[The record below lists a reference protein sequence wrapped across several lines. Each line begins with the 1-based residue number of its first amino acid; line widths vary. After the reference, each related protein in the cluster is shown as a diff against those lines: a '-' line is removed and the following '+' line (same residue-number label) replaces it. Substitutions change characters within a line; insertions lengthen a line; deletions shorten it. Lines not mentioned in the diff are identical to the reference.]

1 MRLIIREYL
10 SLLKEDGELDAILP
24 TLLLAM
30 NIIPISSAQKGVGQ
44 DGVDVSAVGNDE
56 NGVKTLFL
64 FLVKRGDIGRA
75 DWNSGPQAV
84 MQSLDDIRDVYLNYR
99 VNDKYKDLPK
109 KIIVCTGGEY
119 KQDVDTRW
127 NGYVENNKI
136 DGKRK
141 YEFWGGNIL
150 SSLIEEYLFNERV
163 IPEAL
168 QNRFRKSLVL
178 LSDPSY
184 DLSDYYF
191 VLDELLLNVDFG
203 DLSKQSAKKK
213 ILKAIRT
220 INICQNIVY
229 SWAKSEGNFKPAIYC
244 AERTVLHTW
253 DFIRRNDLYGNQKV
267 STAFWDNY
275 NTLLKVYTDY
285 FLKIQDHC
293 YVENGFAGYGHHY
306 LQECL
311 SVFEH
316 LGLISNAGL
325 LYVFLGAGQQNEANL
340 QDAKNISHAL
350 KHYITNHPA
359 TSAPCY
365 DGHIIEISQA
375 ILLLSSFGEDEFVKN
390 WIIDI
395 INNVTYSYG
404 IMGKYFPID
413 TDSFDELLGV
423 CIEGSIKKEEAFK
436 MSTLLP
442 ILAQWCL
449 ALNFNEPYQGIVDAI
464 GNIFPGCTLQIWY
477 PDEETEDVL
486 YKGYAGQ
493 TGAVEAPMSLDKDIA
508 SMIDRVVKLQ
518 DQIIKPEKISAF
530 FRGQGW
536 IPLMASRHFRSPLIP
551 IYWQKRILDKG
562 AKSQGA

>member
-30 NIIPISSAQKGVGQ
+30 NVVPISSVQKGHRQ
-44 DGVDVSAVGNDE
+44 DGVDVSAVGKDE

-64 FLVKRGDIGRA
+64 FLVKQGDLSRG

-84 MQSLDDIRDVYLNYR
+84 RQSLDDIKDIYLNTR
-99 VNDKYKDLPK
+99 VNIKHQKLPK
-109 KIIVCTGGEY
+109 KIIVCTGGSV
-119 KQDVDTRW
+119 KQNVESGW
-127 NGYVENNKI
+127 NGYIQNHQI
-136 DGKRK
+136 DGELE
-141 YEFWGGNIL
+141 YEFWGGDKL
-150 SSLIEEYLFNERV
+150 SSLIEEHLFNEKV

-191 VLDELLLNVDFG
+191 ILDELLLNVDFG

-213 ILKAIRT
+213 ILKALRT

-229 SWAKSEGNFKPAIYC
+229 FWAKSEDNLKPAIYC

-253 DFIRRNDLYGNQKV
+253 EFIRKNDLYENKKV
-267 STAFWDNY
+267 TTAFWDNY
-275 NTLLKVYTDY
+275 ETLVNVYTDY
-285 FLKIQDHC
+285 FLKIQSHC

-325 LYVFLGAGQQNEANL
+325 LYLFFGTNQQNENNL
-340 QDAKNISHAL
+340 QDAQNISDAL

-375 ILLLSSFGEDEFVKN
+375 IFLLSSFGEDKFIEN

-395 INNVTYSYG
+395 INNVTNAYG
-404 IMGKYFPID
+404 TMGKYFPVD
-413 TDSFDELLGV
+413 TDSFDELVEV
-423 CIEGSIKKEEAFK
+423 CIEGTLKKEEAFK

-442 ILAQWCL
+442 ILAQWCV
-449 ALNFNEPYQGIVDAI
+449 ALNFTETYQGIVSAI
-464 GNIFPGCTLQIWY
+464 ENIFPECTLQIWY
-477 PDEETEDVL
+477 PNEETEDVL

-493 TGAVEAPMSLDKDIA
+493 TGAVEAPMSLDKDIER
-508 SMIDRVVKLQ
+508 MINRVIKLQ
-518 DQIIKPEKISAF
+518 DQILKPKEISALSH
-530 FRGQGW
+530 GQGW
-536 IPLMASRHFRSPLIP
+536 VPMMASRHFRSPLLP
-551 IYWQKRILDKG
+551 IYWQNRIS
-562 AKSQGA
+562 AM

>member
-30 NIIPISSAQKGVGQ
+30 NITSISSAQKGVGQ

-119 KQDVDTRW
+119 KQDVETRW
-127 NGYVENNKI
+127 NGYVENNTI
-136 DGKRK
+136 DGKRE

-150 SSLIEEYLFNERV
+150 SSLIEKYLFNEKV

-178 LSDPSY
+178 LSEPSY
-184 DLSDYYF
+184 DLSDYCF

-203 DLSKQSAKKK
+203 DVSKQSAKKK
-213 ILKAIRT
+213 ILKALRT
-220 INICQNIVY
+220 INICQNIIY
-229 SWAKSEGNFKPAIYC
+229 SWAKSEDNLKPAIYC

-253 DFIRRNDLYGNQKV
+253 DFIRRNDLYENQKV
-267 STAFWDNY
+267 STAFWDNC
-275 NTLLKVYTDY
+275 NTLLNVYTDY

-293 YVENGFAGYGHHY
+293 YIENGFAGNGCHY

-311 SVFEH
+311 NVFEH

-325 LYVFLGAGQQNEANL
+325 LHLFLGAGSKNEVNL
-340 QDAKNISHAL
+340 QNAKNISHAL

-375 ILLLSSFGEDEFVKN
+375 IFLLSSFGEEEFVKK

-404 IMGKYFPID
+404 VMGKYFPID
-413 TDSFDELLGV
+413 TDSFDELLAV
-423 CIEGSIKKEEAFK
+423 CIEGSVEKEESFK

-442 ILAQWCL
+442 ILSQWCL
-449 ALNFNEPYQGIVDAI
+449 ALNFTEPYEGIVDVI
-464 GNIFPGCTLQIWY
+464 GNTFPECTLQIWY

-486 YKGYAGQ
+486 YRGYAGQ
-493 TGAVEAPMSLDKDIA
+493 TGLVEAPMSLDRDREV
-508 SMIDRVVKLQ
+508 MIERVIKLQ
-518 DQIIKPEKISAF
+518 DKILKPEKISAISY
-530 FRGQGW
+530 GQGW
-536 IPLMASRHFRSPLIP
+536 LPLVASRHFRSPLLP
-551 IYWQKRILDKG
+551 IYWQNKILKM
-562 AKSQGA
+562 KPS

>member
-30 NIIPISSAQKGVGQ
+30 NIVPLSSAQKGVRQ
-44 DGVDVSAVGNDE
+44 DGVDVSAVGKDE
-56 NGVKTLFL
+56 NGIKTLFL
-64 FLVKRGDIGRA
+64 FLVKQGDLSRN
-75 DWNSGPQAV
+75 DWDSGPQSV
-84 MQSLDDIRDVYLNYR
+84 RQSLNDIKDVYLNNR
-99 VNDKYKDLPK
+99 VNIKHQKLPK
-109 KIIVCTGGEY
+109 KIIVSTGGSL
-119 KQDVDTRW
+119 KQNVESGW
-127 NGYVENNKI
+127 NGYIQNYQV
-136 DGKRK
+136 DGELE
-141 YEFWGGNIL
+141 YEFWGGDKL
-150 SSLIEEYLFNERV
+150 SSLIEEYLFNEKV

-203 DLSKQSAKKK
+203 DLSKQSSKKK
-213 ILKAIRT
+213 MLKALRT

-229 SWAKSEGNFKPAIYC
+229 SWAKSEDNLKPAIYC

-253 DFIRRNDLYGNQKV
+253 DFIRRNNLYGNQKV

-275 NTLLKVYTDY
+275 NTLLSVYTDY

-306 LQECL
+306 LEECL

-325 LYVFLGAGQQNEANL
+325 LYLFLGAGQQNKANL

-375 ILLLSSFGEDEFVKN
+375 ILLLSSFGEGEFVKN

-404 IMGKYFPID
+404 VMGKYFPID
-413 TDSFDELLGV
+413 TDSFDELLEV
-423 CIEGSIKKEEAFK
+423 CIEGAIKKEEAFK

-449 ALNFNEPYQGIVDAI
+449 AFNLTEPYQGIVDAI
-464 GNIFPGCTLQIWY
+464 GNIFPECTLQIWY

-493 TGAVEAPMSLDKDIA
+493 TGAVEAPMSLDRDIA
-508 SMIDRVVKLQ
+508 TMIDRVIKLQ
-518 DQIIKPEKISAF
+518 NQILKPEKISAF
-530 FRGQGW
+530 THGQGW

-551 IYWQKRILDKG
+551 IYWQKHIIDIG
-562 AKSQGA
+562 ANPQLV